1 MEILD
6 QDYWQNLYKTKEIG
20 WDIGEISNPLKVYF
34 DQIEDKTLKILIPGG
49 GNAYEAEYLHING
62 FGNVFLLDWAE
73 APLANFKKR
82 VASFPE
88 NHLVNANFFDYS
100 DQFDLIIEQTFFCAI
115 NPSLRPQYVKQMHN
129 LLKPDAKLV
138 GLYFGIEF
146 EKEGPPFGGN
156 QASYEK
162 LFKEYFQTVV
172 LEPCHNSIKP
182 RQGSEL
188 FAIFR
193 KR

>member
-1 MEILD
+1 MQILD
-6 QDYWQNLYKTKEIG
+6 QHFWENQYEAKNTG

-34 DQIEDKTLKILIPGG
+34 DQIEDKTQKILIPGA

-62 FGNVFLLDWAE
+62 FENVFLLDWAE
-73 APLANFKKR
+73 APLVNFKKR
-82 VASFPE
+82 VSDFPE
-88 NHLVNANFFDYS
+88 KHLVKANFFDYS
-100 DQFDLIIEQTFFCAI
+100 NQFDLIIEQTFFCAI
-115 NPSLRPQYVKQMHN
+115 DPKQRTQYVKQMYD

-146 EKEGPPFGGN
+146 EKEGPPFGGT

-162 LFKEYFQTVV
+162 LFKEHFKIEV

-188 FAIFR
+188 FAIYR
-193 KR
+193 KK